1 MYTVEAIPA
10 PELGNASFLVADT
23 DHGVGLVVDPLRDI
37 ERYLHVA
44 TNLNVKLTHA
54 LDTHLHND
62 YVSGCRELA
71 ADVGANVSA
80 LEVGADLEI
89 GGITMRAI
97 HTPGH
102 TPDHKASLLGEGGR
116 HRALFYGGAVML
128 GAIARTD
135 LFGPHL
141 AVHLALEALSTLQ
154 VRLRGL
160 PDDIAVFPTHGG
172 GSFCGTGGGGGH
184 EGAPRPGRHT
194 KTLLFSNDGVAL
206 LARAPEHHP
215 HP

>member
-71 ADVGANVSA
+71 AEGGANVSA

-89 GGITMRAI
+89 GGRTL
-97 HTPGH
+97 P
-102 TPDHKASLLGEGGR
+102 
-116 HRALFYGGAVML
+116 ALPPPR
-128 GAIARTD
+128 RT
-135 LFGPHL
+135 
-141 AVHLALEALSTLQ
+141 
-154 VRLRGL
+154 
-160 PDDIAVFPTHGG
+160 
-172 GSFCGTGGGGGH
+172 
-184 EGAPRPGRHT
+184 PRP
-194 KTLLFSNDGVAL
+194 KA
-206 LARAPEHHP
+206 
-215 HP
+215 

>member
-71 ADVGANVSA
+71 A
-80 LEVGADLEI
+80 EVGADISTLEVGTELEI
-89 GGITMRAI
+89 GEITIRAI

-102 TPDHKASLLGEGGR
+102 TPDHKSYLLAEGDR
-116 HRALFYGGAVML
+116 HRALFSGGAVML

-172 GSFCGTGGGGGH
+172 GSFCGTGGRRCRP
-184 EGAPRPGRHT
+184 ATPRQERQSNP
-194 KTLLFSNDGVAL
+194 LFLTARPVASL
-206 LARAPEHHP
+206 SRAQCQHR
-215 HP
+215 

>member
-71 ADVGANVSA
+71 ADVGANVST

-89 GGITMRAI
+89 GGVTIRAG
-97 HTPGH
+97 HTPGD
-102 TPDHKASLLGEGGR
+102 TPDGKANPLRAGGPDRGHFSCGAGRVGASAR
-116 HRALFYGGAVML
+116 HRAL
-128 GAIARTD
+128 
-135 LFGPHL
+135 
-141 AVHLALEALSTLQ
+141 
-154 VRLRGL
+154 
-160 PDDIAVFPTHGG
+160 
-172 GSFCGTGGGGGH
+172 
-184 EGAPRPGRHT
+184 
-194 KTLLFSNDGVAL
+194 
-206 LARAPEHHP
+206 
-215 HP
+215 

>member
-1 MYTVEAIPA
+1 MMYTVEAIPA

-23 DHGVGLVVDPLRDI
+23 DHGVGLVVDPLRDT

-89 GGITMRAI
+89 GGITIPAI

-102 TPDHKASLLGEGGR
+102 TPGHKAYLLGEGGR
-116 HRALFYGGAVML
+116 HRAPFSGRAVMVR
-128 GAIARTD
+128 AIAR
-135 LFGPHL
+135 P
-141 AVHLALEALSTLQ
+141 
-154 VRLRGL
+154 
-160 PDDIAVFPTHGG
+160 
-172 GSFCGTGGGGGH
+172 
-184 EGAPRPGRHT
+184 
-194 KTLLFSNDGVAL
+194 AL
-206 LARAPEHHP
+206 LWP
-215 HP
+215 HPAGHLPPVTL

>member
-71 ADVGANVSA
+71 AEVGANVSA

-89 GGITMRAI
+89 GGSTLTPSPPPRPPPDPQANLPRA
-97 HTPGH
+97 
-102 TPDHKASLLGEGGR
+102 GGQ
-116 HRALFYGGAVML
+116 HRPQLSGGA
-128 GAIARTD
+128 
-135 LFGPHL
+135 
-141 AVHLALEALSTLQ
+141 
-154 VRLRGL
+154 
-160 PDDIAVFPTHGG
+160 
-172 GSFCGTGGGGGH
+172 
-184 EGAPRPGRHT
+184 
-194 KTLLFSNDGVAL
+194 
-206 LARAPEHHP
+206 
-215 HP
+215 

>member
-89 GGITMRAI
+89 GGVTIPAI
-97 HTPGH
+97 HTPRH
-102 TPDHKASLLGEGGR
+102 TPGHKAYPPGAGGP
-116 HRALFYGGAVML
+116 HPALFSRAAVML
-128 GAIARTD
+128 GAR
-135 LFGPHL
+135 
-141 AVHLALEALSTLQ
+141 
-154 VRLRGL
+154 
-160 PDDIAVFPTHGG
+160 
-172 GSFCGTGGGGGH
+172 
-184 EGAPRPGRHT
+184 
-194 KTLLFSNDGVAL
+194 
-206 LARAPEHHP
+206 ARADPFGAHL
-215 HP
+215 

>member
-10 PELGNASFLVADT
+10 PELGNASVLFADT

-89 GGITMRAI
+89 GGITIRGI

-102 TPDHKASLLGEGGR
+102 TPDHKAYLLAEGRR
-116 HRALFYGGAVML
+116 HRALFPACAGSLRAMAPPSLFAPHPAV
-128 GAIARTD
+128 
-135 LFGPHL
+135 
-141 AVHLALEALSTLQ
+141 S
-154 VRLRGL
+154 
-160 PDDIAVFPTHGG
+160 
-172 GSFCGTGGGGGH
+172 
-184 EGAPRPGRHT
+184 
-194 KTLLFSNDGVAL
+194 
-206 LARAPEHHP
+206 LARDA
-215 HP
+215 

>member
-71 ADVGANVSA
+71 AEVGANVSA

-89 GGITMRAI
+89 GGVTIRAT
-97 HTPGH
+97 HP
-102 TPDHKASLLGEGGR
+102 PP
-116 HRALFYGGAVML
+116 
-128 GAIARTD
+128 
-135 LFGPHL
+135 PHPEHQ
-141 AVHLALEALSTLQ
+141 AD
-154 VRLRGL
+154 
-160 PDDIAVFPTHGG
+160 P
-172 GSFCGTGGGGGH
+172 
-184 EGAPRPGRHT
+184 PGR
-194 KTLLFSNDGVAL
+194 SG
-206 LARAPEHHP
+206 RPP
-215 HP
+215 GP

>member
-89 GGITMRAI
+89 GGSTILPL
-97 HTPGH
+97 HTPRR
-102 TPDHKASLLGEGGR
+102 TPAHKAYLPGARGR
-116 HRALFYGGAVML
+116 PPPPFSCRAVN
-128 GAIARTD
+128 
-135 LFGPHL
+135 
-141 AVHLALEALSTLQ
+141 
-154 VRLRGL
+154 
-160 PDDIAVFPTHGG
+160 
-172 GSFCGTGGGGGH
+172 
-184 EGAPRPGRHT
+184 PR
-194 KTLLFSNDGVAL
+194 
-206 LARAPEHHP
+206 
-215 HP
+215 

>member
-1 MYTVEAIPA
+1 MDTVEAIPA

-89 GGITMRAI
+89 GGVTTPRIPTPRAP
-97 HTPGH
+97 PGH
-102 TPDHKASLLGEGGR
+102 QANPPREGGR
-116 HRALFYGGAVML
+116 
-128 GAIARTD
+128 
-135 LFGPHL
+135 P
-141 AVHLALEALSTLQ
+141 
-154 VRLRGL
+154 
-160 PDDIAVFPTHGG
+160 PT
-172 GSFCGTGGGGGH
+172 
-184 EGAPRPGRHT
+184 
-194 KTLLFSNDGVAL
+194 LFSRGPGGL
-206 LARAPEHHP
+206 
-215 HP
+215 

>member
-1 MYTVEAIPA
+1 MMYTVEAIPA

-89 GGITMRAI
+89 GGITTPPI
-97 HTPGH
+97 HTPRP
-102 TPDHKASLLGEGGR
+102 TPDHKAYLLRAGGP
-116 HRALFYGGAVML
+116 HPAPFSGRAAVL
-128 GAIARTD
+128 GAHPP
-135 LFGPHL
+135 PHL
-141 AVHLALEALSTLQ
+141 
-154 VRLRGL
+154 LR
-160 PDDIAVFPTHGG
+160 
-172 GSFCGTGGGGGH
+172 
-184 EGAPRPGRHT
+184 
-194 KTLLFSNDGVAL
+194 
-206 LARAPEHHP
+206 P
-215 HP
+215 HPPA

>member
-89 GGITMRAI
+89 GGITI
-97 HTPGH
+97 PPHHTPRH
-102 TPDHKASLLGEGGR
+102 TADQQGKLLRRGGR
-116 HRALFYGGAVML
+116 R
-128 GAIARTD
+128 R
-135 LFGPHL
+135 GP
-141 AVHLALEALSTLQ
+141 
-154 VRLRGL
+154 
-160 PDDIAVFPTHGG
+160 F
-172 GSFCGTGGGGGH
+172 FC
-184 EGAPRPGRHT
+184 R
-194 KTLLFSNDGVAL
+194 
-206 LARAPEHHP
+206 
-215 HP
+215 

>member
-89 GGITMRAI
+89 GGITLHPVPTPRR
-97 HTPGH
+97 TPGH
-102 TPDHKASLLGEGGR
+102 KAYLLGEGGR
-116 HRALFYGGAVML
+116 HRAPFSCGAGVR
-128 GAIARTD
+128 GATR
-135 LFGPHL
+135 
-141 AVHLALEALSTLQ
+141 
-154 VRLRGL
+154 
-160 PDDIAVFPTHGG
+160 
-172 GSFCGTGGGGGH
+172 
-184 EGAPRPGRHT
+184 RPG
-194 KTLLFSNDGVAL
+194 LLGPPP
-206 LARAPEHHP
+206 RA
-215 HP
+215 